1 MSKPRYPRGMA
12 NLLSALPARLPRPAT
27 VGDLLNA
34 LGDQGVAVVLL
45 IFAVPAIVPTPGIP
59 AGLVF
64 GTALALLSVQIM
76 LGVRRLWLPNR
87 LADISVPRSLIDRA
101 ASHGAP
107 LVARLERYTKQ
118 RGTMHPRI
126 MMRPLLGLVIF
137 AMAILIALPIPF
149 GNMLP
154 GIAVL
159 ITALGIAQ
167 RDSLAIGAGLLV
179 AILAVAMSAA
189 LLVGGWALIADWMA
203 IDRPPDGKRP

>member
-1 MSKPRYPRGMA
+1 
-12 NLLSALPARLPRPAT
+12 
-27 VGDLLNA
+27 
-34 LGDQGVAVVLL
+34 
-45 IFAVPAIVPTPGIP
+45 
-59 AGLVF
+59 
-64 GTALALLSVQIM
+64 
-76 LGVRRLWLPNR
+76 
-87 LADISVPRSLIDRA
+87 
-101 ASHGAP
+101 
-107 LVARLERYTKQ
+107 
-118 RGTMHPRI
+118 

>member
-1 MSKPRYPRGMA
+1 MSKPAYPRGMA

-27 VGDLLNA
+27 VGDLLHA
-34 LGDQGVAVVLL
+34 LGDEGVAVVLL

-64 GTALALLSVQIM
+64 GTALALLSIQIM

-87 LADISVPRSLIDRA
+87 LAGISVPRSLIDRT

-107 LVARLERYTKQ
+107 LLARLERYTKP
-118 RGTMHPRI
+118 RGTLHARS

-137 AMAILIALPIPF
+137 GMAILIALPIPF

-167 RDSLAIGAGLLV
+167 QDSLAIGAGLLV
-179 AILAVAMSAA
+179 AILAVALSVA
-189 LLVGGWALIADWMA
+189 LLVGGWALIADWA
-203 IDRPPDGKRP
+203 SIDRLPEGRKP